1 MIIRKW
7 VVMIKYWKLLI
18 FLYFILKLLKYRNR
32 KNLKYECIFFF
43 GYFLLNIDKL
53 LNLFFYIF
61 FDFDKVRLDY
71 LIVL

>member
-1 MIIRKW
+1 MGSYDKMLKIINFFVFYFKI
-7 VVMIKYWKLLI
+7 IKIQKQ
-18 FLYFILKLLKYRNR
+18 
-32 KNLKYECIFFF
+32 KNLKYDCIFFF